1 MDANTLADN
10 RVRSPMIPR
19 VAICFLVV
27 NDMKTLSALSITSA
41 FDRTKAEILVG
52 YLDEADLP
60 VLRRSLVFQG
70 IKLENSPSL
79 GLIRSTNTYSDFS
92 EDDFYKIVQLKW
104 ELLKKAFALGYE
116 YVIYSD
122 TDVYWN
128 LDPISEILET
138 FSLRPDAHIQIQSF
152 TDLLSQPKLCMG
164 FVVFRNSEFS
174 INFIEECKSL
184 YREISI
190 KNSRIGDDDLV
201 TQIYREKNFP
211 NSILELPQTSFP
223 VGRMLKLYS
232 KQSKFP
238 GLPSP
243 IPYVFHANYVVGL
256 RNKIILMKLFI
267 SNYSI
272 FDRRTKIGIKHHLI
286 LQMQKIRLLINRIRR
301 SLSR

>member
-1 MDANTLADN
+1 
-10 RVRSPMIPR
+10 MIPR

-27 NDMKTLSALSITSA
+27 NDMKALSALSITSA